1 MDFKKAYNLMLEGKR
16 ISRPCFKGYW
26 YIDGVTG
33 EFKIHLKDGDEIT
46 EGNLGHTVLNTLATD
61 WDEASLIDEEIKKI
75 FGTLD

>member
-1 MDFKKAYNLMLEGKR
+1 MNFKEAYNLMLEGKR

-33 EFKIHLKDGDEIT
+33 EFKIHLKEGNEIT

-61 WDEASLIDEEIKKI
+61 WDVASPTDEELRKI
-75 FGTLD
+75 IGTLD